1 MEPQFEELAKR
12 ITDDVTIRLTLNVER
27 IVDQAKKELQDQAQV
42 TKEELLYHAQ
52 ATKEELL
59 HHAQA
64 TKEELLHHAQATKED
79 LVRHAQATKEEL
91 LHHAQATK
99 EELLHHARV
108 NVEEV
113 TEQAKAVAG
122 NYGAVLDGIHRQ
134 LQDLNSKVD
143 VKFRD
148 HDLVLA
154 NHHDRITKL
163 EKR

>member
-42 TKEELLYHAQ
+42 TKEELLY
-52 ATKEELL
+52 
-59 HHAQA
+59 
-64 TKEELLHHAQATKED
+64 
-79 LVRHAQATKEEL
+79 
-91 LHHAQATK
+91 HAQATK